1 MKDMTFEQVINEY
14 GKGVT
19 SGQIFNERIMT
30 YGKNS
35 TDIEQ
40 KGNLEILIDEIS
52 SPFYVFQVR
61 LMVINQIY

>member
-14 GKGVT
+14 GRGVISNQT
-19 SGQIFNERIMT
+19 FNERIMT

-40 KGNLEILIDEIS
+40 KGSLEILVDEVS
-52 SPFYVFQVR
+52 SPFYVFQV
-61 LMVINQIY
+61 N